1 MMGLSLWPARLE
13 WNARRRIP
21 QRRQTGEDSAM
32 FHRVQWLGCTA
43 ALLVL
48 ALAVRTAE
56 AQDVTDS
63 LDQLRGLVKVGDQ
76 VIATDVHGREMQG
89 SVAEVS
95 ASSLGL
101 VMAGHRIDLSLA
113 DLDTVSRRDSRLNG
127 TFLGLAIG
135 AGLGALFE
143 KSLADEYGREDVGYG
158 SAVLPI
164 AGMGAGIG
172 FVVDAMIRGR
182 RMIYRKASGTTTN
195 VMISPVWSSH
205 RQSIVVTL
213 RF

>member
-95 ASSLGL
+95 SSSLGL

-182 RMIYRKASGTTTN
+182 RIIYRKASGTTTN
-195 VMISPVWSSH
+195 VMISPVWNSH